1 MRLSGVFCR
10 FSAKNMIHPIY
21 RHHWQ
26 FLLTLLSIAG
36 SINIVAES
44 ASALNITRLS
54 SLGNSTNNF
63 GAEIPAYD
71 PASRRL
77 FVTGP
82 NNRLDI
88 ADISNPASPVTLPSI
103 DLSSYGAG
111 VNSVAIKN
119 GIVAVAM
126 EANPITNNGSVVFFN
141 TNGVFQSQVTV
152 GALPDMLTFTP
163 DGNRVLVANE
173 GEAANGINP
182 DGSVSII
189 NLSAGVL
196 NPTVNTATFTSFN
209 GQENALRNQGVR
221 IFPGQTVSQDVEP
234 EYITV
239 ADDGTTAWVALQEN
253 NAVAVVDIVNA
264 QVTAILPLGVKN
276 FNAPGNGLDPS
287 DQDGVVFGGATNSPA
302 VRINN
307 WPVFG
312 LYQPDTIATVTIA
325 GQTYLITANEGDT
338 RDEARRVSTLTLD
351 PNVFPNA
358 ANLQLARNLGRLDV
372 STIDGLNGQGQYS
385 QLFAYGG
392 RSFSIWNVTNGLS
405 QVFDSG
411 DDFEEILAAFSATPL
426 TPSIFNS
433 DGTPSSFDSRSD
445 NRGPEP
451 EGLAVGTVKNRLYSF
466 VGIERAGGFM
476 VYDITDPN
484 NPFFTDYIND
494 WQLGDRSPEGL
505 LFIPAA
511 DSPNGT
517 PLLIVAN
524 EVSRNVAIYSVE
536 PVPEPSAVL
545 GLLTLGLAG
554 YSLKKRGNC

>member
-1 MRLSGVFCR
+1 
-10 FSAKNMIHPIY
+10 MIHAIY
-21 RHHWQ
+21 RHHWK

-36 SINIVAES
+36 SINIVTES

-54 SLGNSTNNF
+54 SLGNSTTAANNF

-71 PASRRL
+71 PSSRRL
-77 FVTGP
+77 FLTGP

-88 ADISNPASPVTLPSI
+88 ADISNPASPITLSSL

-119 GIVAVAM
+119 GIVALAM
-126 EANPITNNGSVVFFN
+126 EANPITNNGSVVFFD

-173 GEAANGINP
+173 GEPANGVNP

-189 NLSAGVL
+189 DLSAGVL

-209 GQENALRNQGVR
+209 GQENTFRSQGVR

-239 ADDGTTAWVALQEN
+239 SDDGTTAWVSLQEN
-253 NAVAVVDIVNA
+253 NAIAIVNIVNA
-264 QVTAILPLGVKN
+264 QVTSILPLGAKD
-276 FNAPGNGLDPS
+276 FNAPGNGLDAS
-287 DQDGVVFGGATNSPA
+287 DRDGVVFGGAANSPA

-325 GQTYLITANEGDT
+325 GQTYLISANEGDT
-338 RDEARRVSTLTLD
+338 RNEARRVSTLTLD
-351 PNVFPNA
+351 PNAFPNA
-358 ANLQLARNLGRLDV
+358 AQLQLAQNLGRLDV
-372 STIDGLNGQGQYS
+372 SSIDGLNGQGQYS

-411 DDFEEILAAFSATPL
+411 DDFEQILAAFSTTPL
-426 TPSIFNS
+426 TASIFNS

-451 EGLAVGTVKNRLYSF
+451 EGLAVGTVGNRLYSF

-476 VYDITDPN
+476 VYDIT
-484 NPFFTDYIND
+484 NPSNPLLTNYIND

-524 EVSRNVAIYSVE
+524 EVSRNVAIYSVK

-545 GLLTLGLAG
+545 GLVTLGLAG
-554 YSLKKRGNC
+554 YSLKKRGNS

>member
-1 MRLSGVFCR
+1 
-10 FSAKNMIHPIY
+10 MIQAID
-21 RHHWQ
+21 RHHWN

-36 SINIVAES
+36 SINIVTES

-71 PASRRL
+71 PASRKL
-77 FVTGP
+77 FVIGP

-88 ADISNPASPVTLPSI
+88 ADISNPASPIRLPSI
-103 DLSSYGAG
+103 DLSPYGAG

-119 GIVAVAM
+119 GIVALAM
-126 EANPITNNGSVVFFN
+126 EASPISNNGSVVFFN

-173 GEAANGINP
+173 GEARGAIDP
-182 DGSVSII
+182 DGSISII
-189 NLSAGVL
+189 DLSAGIL
-196 NPTVNTATFTSFN
+196 NPTVKTATFDSFN
-209 GQENALRNQGVR
+209 SQIDSLRQAGVR
-221 IFPGQTVSQDVEP
+221 IFPGKTVAQDVEP

-239 ADDGTTAWVALQEN
+239 SDDGTTAWVSLQEN
-253 NAVAVVDIVNA
+253 NAVAVVDVVKA
-264 QVTAILPLGVKN
+264 QVTSIVPLGAKN
-276 FNAPGNGLDPS
+276 FNALGNGLDPS
-287 DQDGVVFGGATNSPA
+287 DQDGGVN
-302 VRINN
+302 INN

-351 PNVFPNA
+351 PNAFPNA
-358 ANLQLARNLGRLDV
+358 ANLKLTQNLGRLDV
-372 STIDGLNGQGQYS
+372 STIDGRNAQGEYS

-411 DDFEEILAAFSATPL
+411 DDFEQILAAFSATPL
-426 TPSIFNS
+426 TASIFNS

-451 EGLAVGTVKNRLYSF
+451 EGLAVGTVGNRLYSF

-476 VYDITDPN
+476 VYDIT
-484 NPFFTDYIND
+484 NPSNPLFTNYIND
-494 WQLGDRSPEGL
+494 WQLGDISPEGL

-524 EVSRNVAIYSVE
+524 EVSRNLAIYSVK

-554 YSLKKRGNC
+554 CSLKKRGNC

>member
-1 MRLSGVFCR
+1 
-10 FSAKNMIHPIY
+10 MIHAIY
-21 RHHWQ
+21 RHHWK

-36 SINIVAES
+36 SINIVTES

-54 SLGNSTNNF
+54 SLGNSTTAANNF

-71 PASRRL
+71 PSSRRL
-77 FVTGP
+77 FLTGP

-88 ADISNPASPVTLPSI
+88 ADISNPASPITLSSL

-119 GIVAVAM
+119 GIVALAM
-126 EANPITNNGSVVFFN
+126 EANPITNNGSVVFFD

-152 GALPDMLTFTP
+152 GVLPDMLTFTP

-173 GEAANGINP
+173 GEPANGVNP

-189 NLSAGVL
+189 DLSAGVL

-209 GQENALRNQGVR
+209 GQENTFRSQGVR

-239 ADDGTTAWVALQEN
+239 SDDGTTAWVSLQEN
-253 NAVAVVDIVNA
+253 NAIAIVNIVNA
-264 QVTAILPLGVKN
+264 QVTSILPLGAKN

-287 DQDGVVFGGATNSPA
+287 DQDGGVN
-302 VRINN
+302 INN

-338 RDEARRVSTLTLD
+338 RDENRRVSTLTLD
-351 PNVFPNA
+351 PNAFPNA
-358 ANLQLARNLGRLDV
+358 AQLQLAQNLGRLDV
-372 STIDGLNGQGQYS
+372 SSIDGLNGQGQYS

-411 DDFEEILAAFSATPL
+411 DDFEQILAAFSATPL
-426 TPSIFNS
+426 TASIFNS
-433 DGTPSSFDSRSD
+433 DGNPSSFDSRSD

-451 EGLAVGTVKNRLYSF
+451 EGLALGSVRNRLYTF

-476 VYDITDPN
+476 VYDIT
-484 NPFFTDYIND
+484 NPSNPLFTNYIND
-494 WQLGDRSPEGL
+494 WQLGDISPEGL

-524 EVSRNVAIYSVE
+524 EVSRNVAIYSVK

>member
-1 MRLSGVFCR
+1 
-10 FSAKNMIHPIY
+10 MIDAIY
-21 RHHWQ
+21 RHHGK

-36 SINIVAES
+36 SINIVTES

-77 FVTGP
+77 FLTGP

-88 ADISNPASPVTLPSI
+88 ADISNPASPIPLPSI

-119 GIVAVAM
+119 GIVALAM
-126 EANPITNNGSVVFFN
+126 EASPITNNGSVVFFN

-152 GALPDMLTFTP
+152 GTLPDMLTFTP

-173 GEAANGINP
+173 GEAANGVNP

-189 NLSAGVL
+189 DLSAGVL
-196 NPTVNTATFTSFN
+196 NPTVNTATFISFN
-209 GQENALRNQGVR
+209 GQENTLRSQGVR

-239 ADDGTTAWVALQEN
+239 SDDGTTAWVSLQEN
-253 NAVAVVDIVNA
+253 NAIAIVDVVKA
-264 QVTAILPLGVKN
+264 QVTSIVPLGAKN

-287 DQDGVVFGGATNSPA
+287 DRDGVVFGGAANSPA

-358 ANLQLARNLGRLDV
+358 ANLKLTQNLGRLDV
-372 STIDGLNGQGQYS
+372 SSIDGLNAQGQYS

-392 RSFSIWNVTNGLS
+392 RSFSIWNVTTGLS

-411 DDFEEILAAFSATPL
+411 DDFEQILAGFSATPL
-426 TPSIFNS
+426 TASIFNS

-451 EGLAVGTVKNRLYSF
+451 EGLAVGTVGNRLYSF

-476 VYDITDPN
+476 VYDIT
-484 NPFFTDYIND
+484 NPSNPLFTNYIND
-494 WQLGDRSPEGL
+494 WQLGDISPEGL

-524 EVSRNVAIYSVE
+524 EVSRNVAIYSVK

-545 GLLTLGLAG
+545 GLVTLGLAG

>member
-1 MRLSGVFCR
+1 
-10 FSAKNMIHPIY
+10 MIHPIY

-36 SINIVAES
+36 SINIVTES

-54 SLGNSTNNF
+54 SLGNSTTAANNF

-71 PASRRL
+71 PASRKL

-88 ADISNPASPVTLPSI
+88 ADISNPASPIRLPSI
-103 DLSSYGAG
+103 DLSPYGAG

-126 EANPITNNGSVVFFN
+126 EASQITNNGSVVFFN

-173 GEAANGINP
+173 GEARGAIDPN
-182 DGSVSII
+182 GSVSII
-189 NLSAGVL
+189 DLSTGVL
-196 NPTVNTATFTSFN
+196 NATVNTATFTRFN
-209 GQENALRNQGVR
+209 GQENTLRNQGVR

-239 ADDGTTAWVALQEN
+239 SDDGTTAWVSLQEN
-253 NAVAVVDIVNA
+253 NAVAVVDVANA
-264 QVTAILPLGVKN
+264 QVTSIVPLGAKN

-287 DQDGVVFGGATNSPA
+287 DRDGGVN
-302 VRINN
+302 INN

-338 RDEARRVSTLTLD
+338 RDEARRVSSLTLD

-358 ANLQLARNLGRLDV
+358 AELQLAQNLGRLDV
-372 STIDGLNGQGQYS
+372 SSIDGRNDQGQYS

-411 DDFEEILAAFSATPL
+411 DDFEQILAAFSATPL

-451 EGLAVGTVKNRLYSF
+451 EGLAVGTVGNRLYTF

-476 VYDITDPN
+476 VYDITNPSH
-484 NPFFTDYIND
+484 PFFVDYIND
-494 WQLGDRSPEGL
+494 WQLGDISPEGL

-524 EVSRNVAIYSVE
+524 EVSRNLAIYSVK

>member
-1 MRLSGVFCR
+1 
-10 FSAKNMIHPIY
+10 MIHTIY
-21 RHHWQ
+21 RHHGK

-44 ASALNITRLS
+44 ASALNINRLS
-54 SLGNSTNNF
+54 SIGNSTTAANNF
-63 GAEIPAYD
+63 GSEIPTYD

-88 ADISNPASPVTLPSI
+88 ADISNPASPIRLPSL

-126 EANPITNNGSVVFFN
+126 EASTITNNGSVVFFD

-173 GEAANGINP
+173 GEAASGVNP
-182 DGSVSII
+182 NGSVSVI
-189 NLSAGVL
+189 NLAAGVS

-239 ADDGTTAWVALQEN
+239 SEDGTTAWVSLQEN
-253 NAVAVVDIVNA
+253 NAIAVMDIVNA
-264 QVTAILPLGVKN
+264 QVTSILPLGAKD
-276 FNAPGNGLDPS
+276 FNAPGNGLDAS
-287 DQDGVVFGGATNSPA
+287 DRDGGVN
-302 VRINN
+302 INN

-312 LYQPDTIATVTIA
+312 LYQPDTIATVTVA

-338 RDEARRVSTLTLD
+338 RNEARRVSNLTLD
-351 PNVFPNA
+351 PNAFPNA
-358 ANLQLARNLGRLDV
+358 AELQLAQNLGRLDV
-372 STIDGLNGQGQYS
+372 SSIDGLNGQGQYS

-411 DDFEEILAAFSATPL
+411 DDFEQILAGFSANPL

-433 DGTPSSFDSRSD
+433 DGTPGSFDSRSD

-451 EGLAVGTVKNRLYSF
+451 EGLAVGTVGNRLYSF

-476 VYDITDPN
+476 VYDITNPS
-484 NPFFTDYIND
+484 NPFFVDYIND
-494 WQLGDRSPEGL
+494 WQLGDISPEGL

-524 EVSRNVAIYSVE
+524 EVSRNLVIYSVK

-545 GLLTLGLAG
+545 GLVTLGLAG

>member
-1 MRLSGVFCR
+1 
-10 FSAKNMIHPIY
+10 MIHAIY
-21 RHHWQ
+21 RHHWK

-36 SINIVAES
+36 SINIVTES

-54 SLGNSTNNF
+54 SLGNSTTAANNF
-63 GAEIPAYD
+63 GSEIPAYD

-77 FVTGP
+77 FLTGP

-88 ADISNPASPVTLPSI
+88 ADISNPASPIRLPSL

-126 EANPITNNGSVVFFN
+126 EASTITNNGSVVFFD

-173 GEAANGINP
+173 GEAANGVNP

-189 NLSAGVL
+189 DLSAGVL

-239 ADDGTTAWVALQEN
+239 SEDGTTAWVSLQEN
-253 NAVAVVDIVNA
+253 NAIAIVNIVNA
-264 QVTAILPLGVKN
+264 QVTSILPLGAKD
-276 FNAPGNGLDPS
+276 FNAPGNGLDAS
-287 DQDGVVFGGATNSPA
+287 DRDGVVFGGAANSPA

-338 RDEARRVSTLTLD
+338 RDENRRVSTLTLD
-351 PNVFPNA
+351 PNVFPDA
-358 ANLQLARNLGRLDV
+358 ANLQLAQNLGRLDV
-372 STIDGLNGQGQYS
+372 SSIDGLNGQGQYS

-411 DDFEEILAAFSATPL
+411 DDFEQILAAFSATPL
-426 TPSIFNS
+426 TASIFNS
-433 DGTPSSFDSRSD
+433 DGNPISFDTRSD

-451 EGLAVGTVKNRLYSF
+451 EGLAVGTVGNRLYSF

-476 VYDITDPN
+476 VYDITSPSH
-484 NPFFTDYIND
+484 PFFVDYIND
-494 WQLGDRSPEGL
+494 WQLGAISPEGL

-517 PLLIVAN
+517 PPLIVAN
-524 EVSRNVAIYSVE
+524 EVSRNLAIYSVE

>member
-1 MRLSGVFCR
+1 
-10 FSAKNMIHPIY
+10 MIHAIY
-21 RHHWQ
+21 RHHGK

-36 SINIVAES
+36 SINIVTES

-54 SLGNSTNNF
+54 SLGNSTTAANNF

-71 PASRRL
+71 PASRKL
-77 FVTGP
+77 FLTGP

-88 ADISNPASPVTLPSI
+88 ADISNPASPIPLPSI

-119 GIVAVAM
+119 GIVALAM
-126 EANPITNNGSVVFFN
+126 EANPITNNGSVVFFD

-173 GEAANGINP
+173 GEPANGVNP

-189 NLSAGVL
+189 DLSAGVL

-209 GQENALRNQGVR
+209 GQENTFRSQGVR

-239 ADDGTTAWVALQEN
+239 SDDGTTAWVSLQEN
-253 NAVAVVDIVNA
+253 NAIAIVNIVNA
-264 QVTAILPLGVKN
+264 QVTSILPLGAKN

-287 DQDGVVFGGATNSPA
+287 DRDGVVFGGAANSPA

-312 LYQPDTIATVTIA
+312 LYQPDTIATFTIA
-325 GQTYLITANEGDT
+325 GQNYLITANEGDT
-338 RDEARRVSTLTLD
+338 RDEAGRVSTLTLD
-351 PNVFPNA
+351 PNAFPNA
-358 ANLQLARNLGRLDV
+358 AQLQLAQNLGRLDV

-411 DDFEEILAAFSATPL
+411 DDFEQILAAFSATPL
-426 TPSIFNS
+426 TASIFNS

-451 EGLAVGTVKNRLYSF
+451 EGLAVGTVGNRLYSF

-476 VYDITDPN
+476 VYDIT
-484 NPFFTDYIND
+484 NPSNPLFTNYIND
-494 WQLGDRSPEGL
+494 GQLGDRSPEGL

-517 PLLIVAN
+517 PLLIVAH

-545 GLLTLGLAG
+545 GLVTLGLAG

>member
-1 MRLSGVFCR
+1 
-10 FSAKNMIHPIY
+10 MIHPIY

>member
-1 MRLSGVFCR
+1 
-10 FSAKNMIHPIY
+10 MIHPIY

-36 SINIVAES
+36 SINIVTES

-54 SLGNSTNNF
+54 SLGNSTTAANNF

-71 PASRRL
+71 PASRKL

-88 ADISNPASPVTLPSI
+88 ADISNPASPIPLPSI
-103 DLSSYGAG
+103 DLSPYGAG

-126 EANPITNNGSVVFFN
+126 EASQITNNGSVVFFN

-173 GEAANGINP
+173 GEARGAIDPN
-182 DGSVSII
+182 GSVSII
-189 NLSAGVL
+189 DLSTGVL
-196 NPTVNTATFTSFN
+196 NATVNTATFTRFN
-209 GQENALRNQGVR
+209 GQENTLRNQGVR

-239 ADDGTTAWVALQEN
+239 SDDGTTAWVSLQEN
-253 NAVAVVDIVNA
+253 NAVAVVDVANA
-264 QVTAILPLGVKN
+264 QVTSIVPLGAKN

-287 DQDGVVFGGATNSPA
+287 DRDGGVN
-302 VRINN
+302 INN

-338 RDEARRVSTLTLD
+338 RNEARRVSTLTLD
-351 PNVFPNA
+351 PNAFPNA
-358 ANLQLARNLGRLDV
+358 AQLQLAQNLGRLDV
-372 STIDGLNGQGQYS
+372 SSIDGLNAQGQYS

-411 DDFEEILAAFSATPL
+411 DDFEQILATFSATPL

-451 EGLAVGTVKNRLYSF
+451 EGLAVGTVGNRLYSF

-476 VYDITDPN
+476 VYDIT
-484 NPFFTDYIND
+484 NPSNPLFTNYIND
-494 WQLGDRSPEGL
+494 WQLGDISPEGL

-524 EVSRNVAIYSVE
+524 EVSRNLAIYSVK

-545 GLLTLGLAG
+545 GLVTLGLAG
-554 YSLKKRGNC
+554 YSLKKRGNSQLEHLID

>member
-1 MRLSGVFCR
+1 
-10 FSAKNMIHPIY
+10 MIHPIY

-36 SINIVAES
+36 SINIVTES

-54 SLGNSTNNF
+54 SLGNSTTAANNF

-71 PASRRL
+71 PASRKL

-88 ADISNPASPVTLPSI
+88 ADISNPASPIRLPSI
-103 DLSSYGAG
+103 DLSPYGAG

-126 EANPITNNGSVVFFN
+126 EASQITNNGSVVFFN

-173 GEAANGINP
+173 GEARGAIDPN
-182 DGSVSII
+182 GSVSII
-189 NLSAGVL
+189 DLSTGVL
-196 NPTVNTATFTSFN
+196 NATVNTATFTRFN
-209 GQENALRNQGVR
+209 GQENTLRNQGVR

-239 ADDGTTAWVALQEN
+239 SDDGTTAWVSLQEN
-253 NAVAVVDIVNA
+253 NAVAVVDVANA
-264 QVTAILPLGVKN
+264 QVTSIVPLGAKN

-287 DQDGVVFGGATNSPA
+287 DRDGGVN
-302 VRINN
+302 INN

-338 RDEARRVSTLTLD
+338 RDEARRVSSLTLD

-358 ANLQLARNLGRLDV
+358 AELQLAQNLGRLDV
-372 STIDGLNGQGQYS
+372 SSIDGRNDQGQYS

-411 DDFEEILAAFSATPL
+411 DDFEQILAAFSATPL

-451 EGLAVGTVKNRLYSF
+451 EGLAVGTVGNRLYTF

-476 VYDITDPN
+476 VYDIT
-484 NPFFTDYIND
+484 NPSNPLFTNYIND
-494 WQLGDRSPEGL
+494 WQLGDISPEGL

-524 EVSRNVAIYSVE
+524 EVSRNLAIYSVK

>member
-1 MRLSGVFCR
+1 
-10 FSAKNMIHPIY
+10 MIHVIY
-21 RHHWQ
+21 RHHWK

-36 SINIVAES
+36 SINIVTES

-54 SLGNSTNNF
+54 SLGNSTTAANNF
-63 GAEIPAYD
+63 GSEIPAYD
-71 PASRRL
+71 PASRKL
-77 FVTGP
+77 FLTGP
-82 NNRLDI
+82 NNRLHI
-88 ADISNPASPVTLPSI
+88 ADISNPASPIPLPSI

-119 GIVAVAM
+119 GIVALAM

-173 GEAANGINP
+173 GEARGAINP
-182 DGSVSII
+182 DGSISII
-189 NLSAGVL
+189 DLSAGVL

-209 GQENALRNQGVR
+209 GQENTFRSQGVR
-221 IFPGQTVSQDVEP
+221 IFPSQTVSQDLEP

-239 ADDGTTAWVALQEN
+239 SEDGTTAWVSLQEN
-253 NAVAVVDIVNA
+253 NAIAIVNIVNA
-264 QVTAILPLGVKN
+264 QVTSILPLGAKN

-287 DQDGVVFGGATNSPA
+287 DQDGGVN
-302 VRINN
+302 INN

-338 RDEARRVSTLTLD
+338 RNEARRVSNQNLILD
-351 PNVFPNA
+351 PNAFPDA
-358 ANLQLARNLGRLDV
+358 ANLKLTQNLGRLDV
-372 STIDGLNGQGQYS
+372 SSIDGLNAQGQYS

-411 DDFEEILAAFSATPL
+411 DDFEQILAGFSATPL
-426 TPSIFNS
+426 TASIFNS

-451 EGLAVGTVKNRLYSF
+451 EGLAVGTVGNRLYSF

-476 VYDITDPN
+476 VYDIT
-484 NPFFTDYIND
+484 NPSNPLFTNYIND
-494 WQLGDRSPEGL
+494 WQLGDISPEGL

-524 EVSRNVAIYSVE
+524 EVSRNVAIYSVK

-545 GLLTLGLAG
+545 GLVTLGLAG

>member
-1 MRLSGVFCR
+1 
-10 FSAKNMIHPIY
+10 MIHAIY
-21 RHHWQ
+21 RHHWK

-36 SINIVAES
+36 SINIVTES

-54 SLGNSTNNF
+54 SLGNTTNNF

-71 PASRRL
+71 PSSRRL
-77 FVTGP
+77 FLTGP

-88 ADISNPASPVTLPSI
+88 ADISNPASPITLSSL

-119 GIVAVAM
+119 GIVALAM
-126 EANPITNNGSVVFFN
+126 EANPITNNGSVVFFD

-173 GEAANGINP
+173 GEPANGVNP

-189 NLSAGVL
+189 DLSAGVL

-209 GQENALRNQGVR
+209 GQENTFRSQGVR

-239 ADDGTTAWVALQEN
+239 SDDGTTAWVSLQEN
-253 NAVAVVDIVNA
+253 NAIAIVNIVNA
-264 QVTAILPLGVKN
+264 QVTSILPLGAKN

-325 GQTYLITANEGDT
+325 GQTYLISANEGDT
-338 RDEARRVSTLTLD
+338 RNEARRVSNQNLILD
-351 PNVFPNA
+351 PDVFPNA
-358 ANLQLARNLGRLDV
+358 ATLKLTQNLGRLDV
-372 STIDGLNGQGQYS
+372 SSIDGLNAQGQYS

-411 DDFEEILAAFSATPL
+411 DDFEQILAAFSTTPL
-426 TPSIFNS
+426 TASIFNS

-451 EGLAVGTVKNRLYSF
+451 EGLAVGSVRNRLYSF

-476 VYDITDPN
+476 VYDIT
-484 NPFFTDYIND
+484 NPSNPLFTNYIND
-494 WQLGDRSPEGL
+494 SQLGDISPEGL

-524 EVSRNVAIYSVE
+524 EVSRNVAIYSVK

-545 GLLTLGLAG
+545 GLVTLGLAG
-554 YSLKKRGNC
+554 YGLKKRGNC

>member
-1 MRLSGVFCR
+1 
-10 FSAKNMIHPIY
+10 MIHAIY
-21 RHHWQ
+21 RHHWK

-36 SINIVAES
+36 SINIVTES

-54 SLGNSTNNF
+54 SLGNSTTAANNF

-71 PASRRL
+71 PSSRRL
-77 FVTGP
+77 FLTGP

-88 ADISNPASPVTLPSI
+88 ADISNPASPITLSSL

-119 GIVAVAM
+119 GIVALAM
-126 EANPITNNGSVVFFN
+126 EANPITNNGSVVFFD

-173 GEAANGINP
+173 GEAKGGINP
-182 DGSVSII
+182 NSSVSII
-189 NLSAGVL
+189 DLSISVL
-196 NPTVNTATFTSFN
+196 NATVNTATFTGFN
-209 GQENALRNQGVR
+209 GQENTLRNQGVR

-239 ADDGTTAWVALQEN
+239 SDDGTTAWVSLQEN
-253 NAVAVVDIVNA
+253 NAIAIVNIVNA
-264 QVTAILPLGVKN
+264 QVTSILPLGAKN

-287 DQDGVVFGGATNSPA
+287 DQDGGVN
-302 VRINN
+302 INN

-325 GQTYLITANEGDT
+325 GQTYLISANEGDT
-338 RDEARRVSTLTLD
+338 RNEARRVSNQNLILD
-351 PNVFPNA
+351 PDVFPNA
-358 ANLQLARNLGRLDV
+358 ATLKLTQNLGRLDV
-372 STIDGLNGQGQYS
+372 SSIDGLNAQGQYS

-411 DDFEEILAAFSATPL
+411 DDFEQILAAFSATPL
-426 TPSIFNS
+426 TASIFNS

-451 EGLAVGTVKNRLYSF
+451 EGLALGTVGNRLYSF

-476 VYDITDPN
+476 VYDIT
-484 NPFFTDYIND
+484 NPSNPLLTNYIND

-524 EVSRNVAIYSVE
+524 EVSRNVAIYSVK

-545 GLLTLGLAG
+545 GLVTLGLAG
-554 YSLKKRGNC
+554 YGLKKRGNC

>member
-10 FSAKNMIHPIY
+10 FSAKNMIHPIH

-88 ADISNPASPVTLPSI
+88 ADISNPASPIRLPSI

-111 VNSVAIKN
+111 VNSVAIQN

-126 EANPITNNGSVVFFN
+126 EANPITNNGSVVFFD

-173 GEAANGINP
+173 GEAANGVNP

-196 NPTVNTATFTSFN
+196 KPTVNTATFTSFN
-209 GQENALRNQGVR
+209 GQKNTLRSQGVR

-234 EYITV
+234 E
-239 ADDGTTAWVALQEN
+239 
-253 NAVAVVDIVNA
+253 
-264 QVTAILPLGVKN
+264 
-276 FNAPGNGLDPS
+276 
-287 DQDGVVFGGATNSPA
+287 
-302 VRINN
+302 
-307 WPVFG
+307 
-312 LYQPDTIATVTIA
+312 
-325 GQTYLITANEGDT
+325 
-338 RDEARRVSTLTLD
+338 
-351 PNVFPNA
+351 
-358 ANLQLARNLGRLDV
+358 
-372 STIDGLNGQGQYS
+372 
-385 QLFAYGG
+385 
-392 RSFSIWNVTNGLS
+392 
-405 QVFDSG
+405 
-411 DDFEEILAAFSATPL
+411 
-426 TPSIFNS
+426 
-433 DGTPSSFDSRSD
+433 
-445 NRGPEP
+445 
-451 EGLAVGTVKNRLYSF
+451 
-466 VGIERAGGFM
+466 
-476 VYDITDPN
+476 
-484 NPFFTDYIND
+484 
-494 WQLGDRSPEGL
+494 
-505 LFIPAA
+505 
-511 DSPNGT
+511 
-517 PLLIVAN
+517 
-524 EVSRNVAIYSVE
+524 
-536 PVPEPSAVL
+536 
-545 GLLTLGLAG
+545 
-554 YSLKKRGNC
+554 

>member
-1 MRLSGVFCR
+1 
-10 FSAKNMIHPIY
+10 MIHAIY
-21 RHHWQ
+21 RHHWK

-36 SINIVAES
+36 SINIVTES

-54 SLGNSTNNF
+54 SLGNTTNNF

-71 PASRRL
+71 PSSRRL
-77 FVTGP
+77 FLTGP

-88 ADISNPASPVTLPSI
+88 ADISNPASPITLSSL

-119 GIVAVAM
+119 GIVALAM
-126 EANPITNNGSVVFFN
+126 EANPITNNGSVVFFD

-173 GEAANGINP
+173 GEPANGVNP

-189 NLSAGVL
+189 DLSAGVL

-209 GQENALRNQGVR
+209 GQENTFRSQGVR

-239 ADDGTTAWVALQEN
+239 SDDGTTAWVSLQEN
-253 NAVAVVDIVNA
+253 NAIAIVNIVNA
-264 QVTAILPLGVKN
+264 QVTSILPLGAKN

-325 GQTYLITANEGDT
+325 GQTYLISANEGDT
-338 RDEARRVSTLTLD
+338 RNEARRVSTLTLD
-351 PNVFPNA
+351 PNAFPNA
-358 ANLQLARNLGRLDV
+358 ATLKLTQNLGRLDV
-372 STIDGLNGQGQYS
+372 SSIDGLNAQGQYS

-411 DDFEEILAAFSATPL
+411 DDFEQILATFSATPL
-426 TPSIFNS
+426 TASIFNS

-451 EGLAVGTVKNRLYSF
+451 EGLALGTVGNRLYSF

-476 VYDITDPN
+476 VYDIT
-484 NPFFTDYIND
+484 NPSNPLFTNYIND
-494 WQLGDRSPEGL
+494 SQLGDISPEGL

-554 YSLKKRGNC
+554 YSLKKRGNS

>member
-1 MRLSGVFCR
+1 
-10 FSAKNMIHPIY
+10 MIHAIY
-21 RHHWQ
+21 RYHWK

-54 SLGNSTNNF
+54 SLGNSTNAANNF

-71 PASRRL
+71 PASRKL
-77 FVTGP
+77 FVIGP

-88 ADISNPASPVTLPSI
+88 ADLSNPASPIRLPSI

-119 GIVAVAM
+119 GIVALAM

-173 GEAANGINP
+173 GEARGAIDP
-182 DGSVSII
+182 DGSISII
-189 NLSAGVL
+189 DLSTGIL
-196 NPTVNTATFTSFN
+196 NPTVNTATFDSFN
-209 GQENALRNQGVR
+209 SQIDSLRQAGVR
-221 IFPGQTVSQDVEP
+221 IFPGKTVAQDVEP

-239 ADDGTTAWVALQEN
+239 SDDGTTARVSLQEN
-253 NAVAVVDIVNA
+253 NAIAVVDIFNA
-264 QVTAILPLGVKN
+264 QVTSILPLGAKN
-276 FNAPGNGLDPS
+276 FNALGNGFDPS
-287 DQDGVVFGGATNSPA
+287 DRDGGVN
-302 VRINN
+302 INN

-338 RDEARRVSTLTLD
+338 RDEAGRVSTLTLD

-358 ANLQLARNLGRLDV
+358 ATLKLAQNLGRLDV
-372 STIDGLNGQGQYS
+372 STIDGLTNPDDALKPINQRVFR

-411 DDFEEILAAFSATPL
+411 DDFEQILATFSATPL
-426 TPSIFNS
+426 TASIFNS
-433 DGTPSSFDSRSD
+433 DGTPISFDTRSD
-445 NRGPEP
+445 NKGPEP
-451 EGLAVGTVKNRLYSF
+451 EGLALGTVRNRLYSF

-476 VYDITDPN
+476 VYDIT
-484 NPFFTDYIND
+484 NPSHPLFTNYIND
-494 WQLGDRSPEGL
+494 WQLGDISPEGL

-524 EVSRNVAIYSVE
+524 EVSRNVAIYSVK

>member
-1 MRLSGVFCR
+1 
-10 FSAKNMIHPIY
+10 MIHAIY
-21 RHHWQ
+21 RHHWK

-36 SINIVAES
+36 SINIVTES

-54 SLGNSTNNF
+54 SLGNSTTAANNF

-71 PASRRL
+71 PSSRRL
-77 FVTGP
+77 FLTGP

-88 ADISNPASPVTLPSI
+88 ADISNPASPITLSSL

-119 GIVAVAM
+119 GIVALAM
-126 EANPITNNGSVVFFN
+126 EANPITNNGSVVFFD

-173 GEAANGINP
+173 GEPANGVNP

-189 NLSAGVL
+189 DLSAGVL

-209 GQENALRNQGVR
+209 GQENTFRSQGVR

-239 ADDGTTAWVALQEN
+239 SDDGTTAWVSLQEN
-253 NAVAVVDIVNA
+253 NAIAIVNIVNA
-264 QVTAILPLGVKN
+264 QVTSILPLGAKN

-325 GQTYLITANEGDT
+325 GQTYLISANEGDT
-338 RDEARRVSTLTLD
+338 RNEARRVSTLTLD
-351 PNVFPNA
+351 PNAFPNA
-358 ANLQLARNLGRLDV
+358 ATLKLTQNLGRLDV
-372 STIDGLNGQGQYS
+372 SSIDGLNGQGQYS

-411 DDFEEILAAFSATPL
+411 DDFEQILATFSATPL

-451 EGLAVGTVKNRLYSF
+451 EGLAVGSVRNRLYSF

-476 VYDITDPN
+476 VYDIT
-484 NPFFTDYIND
+484 NPSNPLFTNYIND
-494 WQLGDRSPEGL
+494 SQLGDISPEGL

-524 EVSRNVAIYSVE
+524 EVSRNVAIYSVK

-545 GLLTLGLAG
+545 GLVTLGLAG
-554 YSLKKRGNC
+554 YGLKKRGNC

>member
-1 MRLSGVFCR
+1 
-10 FSAKNMIHPIY
+10 MIHTIY
-21 RHHWQ
+21 RHHGK

-54 SLGNSTNNF
+54 SIGNSTTAANNF
-63 GAEIPAYD
+63 GSEIPTYD

-88 ADISNPASPVTLPSI
+88 ADISNPASPIRLPSI

-126 EANPITNNGSVVFFN
+126 EASTITNNGSVVFFD

-173 GEAANGINP
+173 GEAASGVNP
-182 DGSVSII
+182 NGSVSVI
-189 NLSAGVL
+189 NLAAGVS

-239 ADDGTTAWVALQEN
+239 SEDGTTAWVSLQEN
-253 NAVAVVDIVNA
+253 NAIAVMDIVNA
-264 QVTAILPLGVKN
+264 QVTSILPLGAKD
-276 FNAPGNGLDPS
+276 FNAPGNGLDAS
-287 DQDGVVFGGATNSPA
+287 DRDGGVN
-302 VRINN
+302 INN

-312 LYQPDTIATVTIA
+312 LYQPDTIATVTVA

-338 RDEARRVSTLTLD
+338 RNEARRVSNLTLD
-351 PNVFPNA
+351 PNAFPNA
-358 ANLQLARNLGRLDV
+358 AELQLAQNLGRLDV
-372 STIDGLNGQGQYS
+372 SSIDGLNAQGQYS

-411 DDFEEILAAFSATPL
+411 DDFEQILAGFSANPL

-433 DGTPSSFDSRSD
+433 DGTPGSFDSRSD

-451 EGLAVGTVKNRLYSF
+451 EGLAVGTVGNRLYSF

-476 VYDITDPN
+476 VYDITNPS
-484 NPFFTDYIND
+484 NPFFVDYIND
-494 WQLGDRSPEGL
+494 WQLGDISPEGL

-524 EVSRNVAIYSVE
+524 EVSRNLVIYSVK

-545 GLLTLGLAG
+545 GLVTLGLAG

>member
-1 MRLSGVFCR
+1 
-10 FSAKNMIHPIY
+10 MIHAIY
-21 RHHWQ
+21 RHHWK

-36 SINIVAES
+36 SINIVTES

-54 SLGNSTNNF
+54 SLGNTTNNF

-71 PASRRL
+71 PSSRRL
-77 FVTGP
+77 FLTGP

-88 ADISNPASPVTLPSI
+88 ADISNPASPITLSSL

-119 GIVAVAM
+119 GIVALAM
-126 EANPITNNGSVVFFN
+126 EANPITNNGSVVFFD

-173 GEAANGINP
+173 GEPANGVNP

-189 NLSAGVL
+189 DLSAGVL

-209 GQENALRNQGVR
+209 GQENTFRSQGVR

-239 ADDGTTAWVALQEN
+239 SDDGTTAWVSLQEN
-253 NAVAVVDIVNA
+253 NAIAIVNIVNA
-264 QVTAILPLGVKN
+264 QVTSILPLGAKN

-325 GQTYLITANEGDT
+325 GQTYLISANEGDT
-338 RDEARRVSTLTLD
+338 RNEARRVSTLTLD
-351 PNVFPNA
+351 PNAFPNA
-358 ANLQLARNLGRLDV
+358 ATLKLTQNLGRLDV
-372 STIDGLNGQGQYS
+372 SSIDGLNGQGQYS

-411 DDFEEILAAFSATPL
+411 DDFEQILATFSATPL
-426 TPSIFNS
+426 TASIFNS

-451 EGLAVGTVKNRLYSF
+451 EGLALGTVGNRLYSF

-476 VYDITDPN
+476 VYDIT
-484 NPFFTDYIND
+484 NPSNPLLTNYIND

-524 EVSRNVAIYSVE
+524 EVSRNVAIYSVK

-545 GLLTLGLAG
+545 GLVTLGLAG
-554 YSLKKRGNC
+554 YGLKKRGNC

>member
-1 MRLSGVFCR
+1 
-10 FSAKNMIHPIY
+10 MIHAIY
-21 RHHWQ
+21 RHHWK

-36 SINIVAES
+36 SINIVTES

-54 SLGNSTNNF
+54 SLGNSTTAANNF

-71 PASRRL
+71 PSSRRL
-77 FVTGP
+77 FLTGP

-88 ADISNPASPVTLPSI
+88 ADISNPASPITLSSL

-119 GIVAVAM
+119 GIVALAM
-126 EANPITNNGSVVFFN
+126 EANPITNNGSVVFFD

-173 GEAANGINP
+173 GEPANGVNP

-189 NLSAGVL
+189 DLSAGVL

-209 GQENALRNQGVR
+209 GQENTLRSQGVR

-239 ADDGTTAWVALQEN
+239 SDDGTTAWVSLQEN
-253 NAVAVVDIVNA
+253 NAIAIVNIVNA
-264 QVTAILPLGVKN
+264 QVTSILPLGAKN

-287 DQDGVVFGGATNSPA
+287 DQDGGVN
-302 VRINN
+302 INN

-325 GQTYLITANEGDT
+325 GQTYLISANEGDT
-338 RDEARRVSTLTLD
+338 RNEARRVSTLTLD
-351 PNVFPNA
+351 PNAFPNA
-358 ANLQLARNLGRLDV
+358 ATLKLTQNLGRLDV
-372 STIDGLNGQGQYS
+372 SSIDGLNGQGQYS

-411 DDFEEILAAFSATPL
+411 DDFEQILATFSATPL
-426 TPSIFNS
+426 TASIFNS

-451 EGLAVGTVKNRLYSF
+451 EGLALGTVGNRLYSF

-476 VYDITDPN
+476 VYDIT
-484 NPFFTDYIND
+484 NPSNPLFTNYIND
-494 WQLGDRSPEGL
+494 SQLGDISPEGL

-524 EVSRNVAIYSVE
+524 EVSRNVAIYSVK

-554 YSLKKRGNC
+554 YSLKKRGNS

>member
-1 MRLSGVFCR
+1 
-10 FSAKNMIHPIY
+10 MIHPIY

-36 SINIVAES
+36 SINIVTES

-54 SLGNSTNNF
+54 SLGNSTTAANNF

-71 PASRRL
+71 PASRKL

-88 ADISNPASPVTLPSI
+88 ADISNPASPIPLPSI
-103 DLSSYGAG
+103 DLSPYGAG

-126 EANPITNNGSVVFFN
+126 EASQITNNGSVVFFN

-173 GEAANGINP
+173 GEARGAIDPN
-182 DGSVSII
+182 GSVSII
-189 NLSAGVL
+189 DLSTGVL
-196 NPTVNTATFTSFN
+196 NATVNTATFTRFN
-209 GQENALRNQGVR
+209 GQENTLRNQGVR

-239 ADDGTTAWVALQEN
+239 SDDGTTAWVSLQEN
-253 NAVAVVDIVNA
+253 NAVAVVDVANA
-264 QVTAILPLGVKN
+264 QVTSIVPLGAKN

-287 DQDGVVFGGATNSPA
+287 DRDGGVN
-302 VRINN
+302 INN

-338 RDEARRVSTLTLD
+338 RNEARRVSTLTLD
-351 PNVFPNA
+351 PNAFPNA
-358 ANLQLARNLGRLDV
+358 AQLQLAQNLGRLDV
-372 STIDGLNGQGQYS
+372 SSIDGLNAQGQYS

-411 DDFEEILAAFSATPL
+411 DDFEQILATFSATPL

-451 EGLAVGTVKNRLYSF
+451 EGLAVGSVGNRLYTF

-476 VYDITDPN
+476 VYDITNPSH
-484 NPFFTDYIND
+484 PFFVDYIND
-494 WQLGDRSPEGL
+494 WQLGDISPEGL

-524 EVSRNVAIYSVE
+524 EVSRNLAIYSVK

-554 YSLKKRGNC
+554 CSLKKRGNC

>member
-1 MRLSGVFCR
+1 
-10 FSAKNMIHPIY
+10 MIHAIY
-21 RHHWQ
+21 RHHWK

-36 SINIVAES
+36 SINIVTES

-54 SLGNSTNNF
+54 SLGNSTTAANNF

-71 PASRRL
+71 PSSRRL
-77 FVTGP
+77 FLTGP

-88 ADISNPASPVTLPSI
+88 ADISNPASPITLSSL

-119 GIVAVAM
+119 GIVALAM
-126 EANPITNNGSVVFFN
+126 EANPITNNGSVVFFD

-173 GEAANGINP
+173 GEPANGVNP

-189 NLSAGVL
+189 DLSAGVL

-209 GQENALRNQGVR
+209 GQENTFRSQGVR

-239 ADDGTTAWVALQEN
+239 SDDGTTAWVSLQEN
-253 NAVAVVDIVNA
+253 NAIAIVNIVNA
-264 QVTAILPLGVKN
+264 QVTSILPLGAKN

-325 GQTYLITANEGDT
+325 GQTYLISANEGDT
-338 RDEARRVSTLTLD
+338 RNEARRVSTLTLD
-351 PNVFPNA
+351 PNAFPNA
-358 ANLQLARNLGRLDV
+358 ATLKLTQNLGRLDV
-372 STIDGLNGQGQYS
+372 SSIDGLNGQGQYS

-411 DDFEEILAAFSATPL
+411 DDFEQILATFSATPL
-426 TPSIFNS
+426 TASIFNS

-451 EGLAVGTVKNRLYSF
+451 EGLALGTVGNRLYSF

-476 VYDITDPN
+476 VYDIT
-484 NPFFTDYIND
+484 NPSNPLFTNYIND
-494 WQLGDRSPEGL
+494 WQLGDISPEGL

-524 EVSRNVAIYSVE
+524 EVSRNLAIYSVE

-554 YSLKKRGNC
+554 YSLKKRGNS

>member
-1 MRLSGVFCR
+1 
-10 FSAKNMIHPIY
+10 MIHAIH
-21 RHHWQ
+21 RHHWK

-36 SINIVAES
+36 SVNIVTES

-77 FVTGP
+77 FLTGP

-88 ADISNPASPVTLPSI
+88 ADISNPASPIPLPSI

-119 GIVAVAM
+119 GIVALAM
-126 EANPITNNGSVVFFN
+126 EASPITNNGSVVFFN

-152 GALPDMLTFTP
+152 GTLPDMLTFTP

-173 GEAANGINP
+173 GEAANGVNP

-189 NLSAGVL
+189 DLSAGVL
-196 NPTVNTATFTSFN
+196 NPTVNTATFISFN
-209 GQENALRNQGVR
+209 GQENTLRSQGVR

-239 ADDGTTAWVALQEN
+239 SDDGTTAWVSLQEN
-253 NAVAVVDIVNA
+253 NAIAIVDVVKA
-264 QVTAILPLGVKN
+264 QVTSIVPLGAKN

-287 DQDGVVFGGATNSPA
+287 DRDGVVFGGAANSPA

-358 ANLQLARNLGRLDV
+358 ANLKLTQNLGRLDV
-372 STIDGLNGQGQYS
+372 SSIDGLNAQGQYS

-392 RSFSIWNVTNGLS
+392 RSFSIWNVTTGLS

-411 DDFEEILAAFSATPL
+411 DDFEQILAGFSATPL
-426 TPSIFNS
+426 TASIFNS

-451 EGLAVGTVKNRLYSF
+451 EGLAVGTVGNRLYSF

-476 VYDITDPN
+476 VYDIT
-484 NPFFTDYIND
+484 NPSNPLFTNYIND
-494 WQLGDRSPEGL
+494 WQLGDISPEGL

-524 EVSRNVAIYSVE
+524 EVSRNVAIYSVK

-545 GLLTLGLAG
+545 GLVTLGLAG

>member
-1 MRLSGVFCR
+1 
-10 FSAKNMIHPIY
+10 MIHAIY
-21 RHHWQ
+21 RHHGK

-36 SINIVAES
+36 SINIVTES

-77 FVTGP
+77 FLTGP

-88 ADISNPASPVTLPSI
+88 ADISNPASPIPLPSI

-119 GIVAVAM
+119 GIVALAM
-126 EANPITNNGSVVFFN
+126 EASPITNNGSVVFFN

-173 GEAANGINP
+173 GEAANGVNP

-189 NLSAGVL
+189 DLSAGIL
-196 NPTVNTATFTSFN
+196 NPTVNTATFISFN
-209 GQENALRNQGVR
+209 GQENTLRSQGVR

-239 ADDGTTAWVALQEN
+239 SDDGTSAWVSLQEN
-253 NAVAVVDIVNA
+253 NAIAIVDVVKA
-264 QVTAILPLGVKN
+264 QVTSIVPLGAKN

-287 DQDGVVFGGATNSPA
+287 DRDGVVFGGAANSPA

-338 RDEARRVSTLTLD
+338 RNEARRVSTLTLD
-351 PNVFPNA
+351 PNAFPNA
-358 ANLQLARNLGRLDV
+358 AQLQLAQNLGRLDV
-372 STIDGLNGQGQYS
+372 STIDGLNAQGQYS

-411 DDFEEILAAFSATPL
+411 DDFEQILAAFSATPL

-433 DGTPSSFDSRSD
+433 DGTPSTFDSRSD

-451 EGLAVGTVKNRLYSF
+451 EGLAVGTVGNRLYSF

-476 VYDITDPN
+476 VYDIT
-484 NPFFTDYIND
+484 NPSNPLFTNYIND
-494 WQLGDRSPEGL
+494 WQLGDISPEGL

-524 EVSRNVAIYSVE
+524 EVSRNVAIYSVK

-545 GLLTLGLAG
+545 GLVTLGLAG

>member
-1 MRLSGVFCR
+1 
-10 FSAKNMIHPIY
+10 MIEAIY
-21 RHHWQ
+21 RYHSKTL
-26 FLLTLLSIAG
+26 FTLLLVMGGFAAI
-36 SINIVAES
+36 AES

-54 SLGNSTNNF
+54 SLGNNTNAANNF

-71 PASRRL
+71 SVSQRL

-88 ADISNPASPVTLPSI
+88 ANISNPTNPIRLSSI
-103 DLSSYGAG
+103 DLSPYGAG

-126 EANPITNNGSVVFFN
+126 EASPITNNGSVVFFD
-141 TNGVFQSQVTV
+141 TNGVFQSQIEV

-182 DGSVSII
+182 DGSISII

-209 GQENALRNQGVR
+209 GQEAALRNQGIR
-221 IFPGQTVSQDVEP
+221 IFPNQTVSQDVEP
-234 EYITV
+234 EYISV
-239 ADDGTTAWVALQEN
+239 SDDGTTAWVGLQEN
-253 NAVAVVDIVNA
+253 NAIAVLDIVNA
-264 QVTAILPLGVKN
+264 QVTSILPLGVKD
-276 FNAPGNGLDPS
+276 FNALGNGLDPS
-287 DQDGVVFGGATNSPA
+287 DRDGVVFGGAANSPA

-307 WPVFG
+307 WPVSG

-338 RDEARRVSTLTLD
+338 RDEARRVSSLTLD
-351 PNVFPNA
+351 PNVFTNA
-358 ANLQLARNLGRLDV
+358 AQLQLPENLGRLDV
-372 STIDGLNGQGQYS
+372 SSIDGLNAQGQYS

-411 DDFEEILAAFSATPL
+411 DDFEQILAGFSATPL

-451 EGLAVGTVKNRLYSF
+451 EGLALGKIGNRLYSF
-466 VGIERAGGFM
+466 IGIERAGGFM
-476 VYDITDPN
+476 VYDVTDPN
-484 NPFFTDYIND
+484 NPFLTNYMND

-511 DSPNGT
+511 ESPNGT
-517 PLLIVAN
+517 PLLVVAN

-536 PVPEPSAVL
+536 PVPEPSAIL
-545 GLLTLGLAG
+545 GLVTLGLAG
-554 YSLKKRGNC
+554 YSLKKRRNF

>member
-1 MRLSGVFCR
+1 
-10 FSAKNMIHPIY
+10 MIHAIY
-21 RHHWQ
+21 RHHWK

-36 SINIVAES
+36 SINIVTES

-71 PASRRL
+71 PSSRRL
-77 FVTGP
+77 FLTGP

-88 ADISNPASPVTLPSI
+88 ADISNPASPITLSSL

-119 GIVAVAM
+119 GIVALAM
-126 EANPITNNGSVVFFN
+126 EANPITNNGSVVFFD

-173 GEAANGINP
+173 GEPANGVNP

-189 NLSAGVL
+189 DLSAGVL

-209 GQENALRNQGVR
+209 GQENTFRSQGVR

-239 ADDGTTAWVALQEN
+239 SDDGTTAWVSLQEN
-253 NAVAVVDIVNA
+253 NAIAIVNIVNA
-264 QVTAILPLGVKN
+264 QVTSILPLGAKN

-325 GQTYLITANEGDT
+325 GQTYLISANEGDT
-338 RDEARRVSTLTLD
+338 RNEARRVSTLTLD
-351 PNVFPNA
+351 PNAFPNA
-358 ANLQLARNLGRLDV
+358 AQLKLNQNLGRLDV
-372 STIDGLNGQGQYS
+372 SSIDGLNAQGQYS

-411 DDFEEILAAFSATPL
+411 DDFEQILAAFSTTPL
-426 TPSIFNS
+426 TASIFNS

-451 EGLAVGTVKNRLYSF
+451 EGLALGTVGNRLYSF

-476 VYDITDPN
+476 VYDIT
-484 NPFFTDYIND
+484 NPSNPLLTNYIND

-524 EVSRNVAIYSVE
+524 EVSRNVAIYSVK

-545 GLLTLGLAG
+545 GLVTLGLAG
-554 YSLKKRGNC
+554 YGLKKRGNC

>member
-1 MRLSGVFCR
+1 
-10 FSAKNMIHPIY
+10 MIHAID
-21 RHHWQ
+21 RHHGKI
-26 FLLTLLSIAG
+26 LLTLLSIAG
-36 SINIVAES
+36 SINIVTES

-54 SLGNSTNNF
+54 SLGNSTTAANNF

-71 PASRRL
+71 PASRKL

-88 ADISNPASPVTLPSI
+88 ADISNPASPIRLPSI
-103 DLSSYGAG
+103 DLSPYGAG

-126 EANPITNNGSVVFFN
+126 EASQITNNGSVVFFN

-173 GEAANGINP
+173 GEARGAINP
-182 DGSVSII
+182 DGSISII
-189 NLSAGVL
+189 DLSTGVL
-196 NPTVNTATFTSFN
+196 NATVNTATFTSFN

-239 ADDGTTAWVALQEN
+239 SDDGTTAWVSLQEN
-253 NAVAVVDIVNA
+253 NAVAVVNIVNA
-264 QVTAILPLGVKN
+264 QVTSILPLGAKN

-287 DQDGVVFGGATNSPA
+287 DRDGGVN
-302 VRINN
+302 INN

-338 RDEARRVSTLTLD
+338 RDEARRVSSLTLD

-358 ANLQLARNLGRLDV
+358 AELQLAQNLGRLDV
-372 STIDGLNGQGQYS
+372 SSIDGRNDQGQYS

-411 DDFEEILAAFSATPL
+411 DDFEQILAAFSATPL

-451 EGLAVGTVKNRLYSF
+451 EGLAVGTVGNRLYTF

-476 VYDITDPN
+476 VYDITNPSH
-484 NPFFTDYIND
+484 PFFVDYIND
-494 WQLGDRSPEGL
+494 WQLGDISPEGL

-524 EVSRNVAIYSVE
+524 EVSRNLAIYSVK

-554 YSLKKRGNC
+554 YSLKKRGYC

>member
-10 FSAKNMIHPIY
+10 FSAKNMIHPIH

-82 NNRLDI
+82 SNRLDI

-173 GEAANGINP
+173 GEARGAIDP
-182 DGSVSII
+182 DGSISII

>member
-1 MRLSGVFCR
+1 
-10 FSAKNMIHPIY
+10 MIHVIY
-21 RHHWQ
+21 RHHWK

-36 SINIVAES
+36 SINIVTES

-54 SLGNSTNNF
+54 SLGNSTTAANNF
-63 GAEIPAYD
+63 GSEIPAYD
-71 PASRRL
+71 PASRKL
-77 FVTGP
+77 FLTGP

-88 ADISNPASPVTLPSI
+88 ADISNPASPIPLPSI

-119 GIVAVAM
+119 GIVALAM

-173 GEAANGINP
+173 GEARGAINP
-182 DGSVSII
+182 DGSISII
-189 NLSAGVL
+189 DLSAGVL

-209 GQENALRNQGVR
+209 GQENTFRSQGVR
-221 IFPGQTVSQDVEP
+221 IFPSQTVSQDLEP

-239 ADDGTTAWVALQEN
+239 SEDGTTAWVSLQEN
-253 NAVAVVDIVNA
+253 NAIAIVNIVNA
-264 QVTAILPLGVKN
+264 QVTSILPLGAKN

-325 GQTYLITANEGDT
+325 GQTYLISANEGDT
-338 RDEARRVSTLTLD
+338 RNEARRVSNQNLILD
-351 PNVFPNA
+351 PDVFPNA
-358 ANLQLARNLGRLDV
+358 ATLKLTQNLGRLDV
-372 STIDGLNGQGQYS
+372 SSIDGLNAQGQYS

-411 DDFEEILAAFSATPL
+411 DDFEQILAGFSATPL
-426 TPSIFNS
+426 TASIFNS

-451 EGLAVGTVKNRLYSF
+451 EGLAVGTVGNRLYSF

-476 VYDITDPN
+476 VYDIT
-484 NPFFTDYIND
+484 NPSNPLFTNYIND
-494 WQLGDRSPEGL
+494 WQLGDISPEGL

-524 EVSRNVAIYSVE
+524 EVSRNVAIYSVK

-545 GLLTLGLAG
+545 GLVTLGLAG

>member
-1 MRLSGVFCR
+1 
-10 FSAKNMIHPIY
+10 MIHAIH
-21 RHHWQ
+21 RHHWK

-36 SINIVAES
+36 SVNIVTES

-54 SLGNSTNNF
+54 SLGNSTNAANNF

-71 PASRRL
+71 PSSRKL
-77 FVTGP
+77 FVIGP

-88 ADISNPASPVTLPSI
+88 ADISNPASPIPLPSI

-111 VNSVAIKN
+111 VNSVAIQN
-119 GIVAVAM
+119 GIVALAM
-126 EANPITNNGSVVFFN
+126 EANPITNNGSVVFFD

-173 GEAANGINP
+173 GEPANGVNP

-189 NLSAGVL
+189 DLSAGVL

-209 GQENALRNQGVR
+209 GQENTFRSQGVR

-239 ADDGTTAWVALQEN
+239 SDDGTTAWVSLQEN
-253 NAVAVVDIVNA
+253 NAIAIVNIVNA
-264 QVTAILPLGVKN
+264 QVTSILPLGAKN
-276 FNAPGNGLDPS
+276 FNASGNGFDPS
-287 DQDGVVFGGATNSPA
+287 DQDGGVN
-302 VRINN
+302 INN
-307 WPVFG
+307 WQVFG

-338 RDEARRVSTLTLD
+338 RDEARRVSTVTLD

-358 ANLQLARNLGRLDV
+358 ATLKLTQNLGRLDV
-372 STIDGLNGQGQYS
+372 SSIDGLNGQGQYS

-411 DDFEEILAAFSATPL
+411 DDFEQILATFSATPL
-426 TPSIFNS
+426 TASIFNS

-451 EGLAVGTVKNRLYSF
+451 EGLALGTVGNRLYSF

-476 VYDITDPN
+476 VYDIT
-484 NPFFTDYIND
+484 NPSNPLFTNYIND
-494 WQLGDRSPEGL
+494 SQLGDISPEGL

-554 YSLKKRGNC
+554 YSLKKRGNS

>member
-1 MRLSGVFCR
+1 
-10 FSAKNMIHPIY
+10 MIHAIY

-36 SINIVAES
+36 SINIVTES

-54 SLGNSTNNF
+54 SLGNSTTAANNF
-63 GAEIPAYD
+63 GSEIPAYD
-71 PASRRL
+71 PASRKL
-77 FVTGP
+77 FVIGP

-88 ADISNPASPVTLPSI
+88 ADISNPASPIRLPSI
-103 DLSSYGAG
+103 DLSPYGAG

-119 GIVAVAM
+119 GIVALAM

-173 GEAANGINP
+173 GEARGAINP
-182 DGSVSII
+182 NGSVSII

-196 NPTVNTATFTSFN
+196 NATVNTAAFTSFN

-239 ADDGTTAWVALQEN
+239 SDDGTTAWVSLQEN
-253 NAVAVVDIVNA
+253 NAIAVVDVANA
-264 QVTAILPLGVKN
+264 QVTSIVPLGAKN

-287 DQDGVVFGGATNSPA
+287 DRDGGVN
-302 VRINN
+302 INN

-351 PNVFPNA
+351 PNVFPDPTD
-358 ANLQLARNLGRLDV
+358 LQLARNLGRLDV
-372 STIDGLNGQGQYS
+372 SSIDGRNAQGQYS

-411 DDFEEILAAFSATPL
+411 DDFEQILATFSATPL
-426 TPSIFNS
+426 TPSTFNS
-433 DGTPSSFDSRSD
+433 DGNPSSFDSRSD

-451 EGLAVGTVKNRLYSF
+451 EGLAVGSVGNRLYTF

-476 VYDITDPN
+476 VYDIT
-484 NPFFTDYIND
+484 NPSNPLFTNYIND
-494 WQLGDRSPEGL
+494 WQLGDISPEGL

-524 EVSRNVAIYSVE
+524 EVSRNLAIYSVK

-554 YSLKKRGNC
+554 CSLKKRGNC